1 MSYRF
6 TVVAADKA
14 SAVTAIGDH
23 LDAIIAERP
32 DDGTGAAEVL
42 AAAEAFI
49 GRLRDPEAG
58 EQIAVAVSVTAMTL
72 DGRGVGRT
80 AVEITATIEPA
91 G

>member
-6 TVVAADKA
+6 SVVAAEKA
-14 SAVTAIGDH
+14 GAVSAIGDQ
-23 LDAIIAERP
+23 LDEIIAERP
-32 DDGTGAAEVL
+32 DDGAGAAEVL

-58 EQIAVAVSVTAMTL
+58 EQIDVAVSVTAMTL

-80 AVEITATIEPA
+80 AIEIAATIEPA